1 MVEGFV
7 SNENMVIPILKQLIE
22 PFSTNNTNDTKI
34 GKKQTNFKTCLIF
47 LSVIICL
54 NTIIFFRANASLNL
68 ESQIKK
74 VDGLVSGFEKK
85 LSEDGP
91 IPDVPNAIKSH
102 SQDIQVR
109 KSSFAHSFKI
119 LPLPHRRF
127 DPF

>member
-1 MVEGFV
+1 M
-7 SNENMVIPILKQLIE
+7 
-22 PFSTNNTNDTKI
+22 
-34 GKKQTNFKTCLIF
+34 
-47 LSVIICL
+47 IICL

-74 VDGLVSGFEKK
+74 VDGLVSGLEEK

-109 KSSFAHSFKI
+109 KSSLHILSKSYLYHTGDLTPFKLHVSFAVFRPSEG
-119 LPLPHRRF
+119 LWQQLRMT
-127 DPF
+127 